1 MSSATPTS
9 KPPSTTGSRRPPDEH
24 PAHLALQNPLRPATV
39 LWSAFIVCLI
49 VLPFPLR
56 LRLAFGWGYTTI
68 WLARLI
74 VGIKWQIHGLDK
86 MPQGACVLMVNHQ
99 STWET
104 AFLPNLK
111 LRQVWVLKKELMM
124 LPFFGWAL
132 AVLRP
137 VPIDRKQKRQ
147 AMQKVIEE
155 GRQRIESGY
164 SVILFPEGTRAPA
177 DSPLPFKLGAARL
190 ACRPRRPGRTDRA
203 QRRTI
208 LAETRPDA
216 SRHRARRRRRS
227 HRPPRQN
234 PGGNQRH
241 RRNLD

>member
-1 MSSATPTS
+1 MNT
-9 KPPSTTGSRRPPDEH
+9 
-24 PAHLALQNPLRPATV
+24 LRTWLFKILFVPATI

-68 WLARLI
+68 RLARLL
-74 VGIKWQIHGLDK
+74 VGIKWPLHGLDK

-147 AMQKVIEE
+147 AMQKVIAE

-177 DSPLPFKLGAARL
+177 DAPLPFKLGAARL
-190 ACRPRRPGRTDRA
+190 AAALGVPAVPIAHNAGQFWPKRGLMHPGTVHVVVGEPIDPHGKTPA
-203 QRRTI
+203 EI
-208 LAETRPDA
+208 NAIAETWINDT
-216 SRHRARRRRRS
+216 RARLVAAEKTRR
-227 HRPPRQN
+227 
-234 PGGNQRH
+234 GEA
-241 RRNLD
+241 